1 MLNVGFSELL
11 LTGGIALVAIGP
23 KELPGA
29 LRQLVKFWRELQA
42 IGEGVKRQVEEVVR
56 EVEMHSAGTSTII
69 DLEGKPRPAYDV
81 KELEA
86 LRGPPPL
93 PPAPPTPTPTDGEA

>member
-29 LRQLVKFWRELQA
+29 LRQLVKLWREIQA
-42 IGEGVKRQVEEVVR
+42 IGEGVKRQMQEVVR
-56 EVEMHSAGTSTII
+56 EVEMHGNAPTTII
-69 DLEGKPRPAYDV
+69 DMDGNPQPAYDV
-81 KELEA
+81 KDLES
-86 LRGPPPL
+86 LRNPPV
-93 PPAPPTPTPTDGEA
+93 PAPPIVPTKDKDAE